1 MKTVFRRI
9 VLNLV
14 SRVNRRGQLVG
25 LFALTVIIGVELLVL
40 TSFYIPKL
48 NNKTR
53 NYSLHHDQFTYGKDN
68 LNLDGNDSNKNGTG
82 GNSWIYSSKS
92 RNINDDLFA
101 SASNASHIKD
111 SILLPMIRSSCSQF
125 NFSFAAPI
133 VEPRFSDLENNIFLL
148 VLIVSGVGRTSF
160 LDQRNA
166 IRGTWLMNARNMNSL
181 KWKHVFLLG
190 TSNDP
195 AIDLEVQREAHFN
208 NDILVLTSTDNY
220 LNLIIKVL
228 SGFRWAYMQIKPRFI
243 LKADDDVYIRIPHL
257 ITWLSKSENG
267 KFFYGGYVYEDGAK
281 VRRRSSTELG
291 NTLSLDCYPEERFP
305 AYSAGPFYVIS
316 SMAIPA
322 LFQGMRRRKVFPV
335 EDAYMGLLASTSK
348 IKPVTIPGFQ
358 LDDNVTYHKNCLWA
372 SKIAFGHHFDSAHL
386 YYLRTKLLEVEE
398 LQLSQNFSICMSHQ
412 LVMTL
417 CKVLLYLTL
426 LLSVIVAVLF
436 FAIMFLPY
444 FTKSWWK
451 LVLISNT
458 INVIGHLLAQLAL
471 SCNKIVTHCKLRN
484 NNPKTQI
491 PGIQIV
497 RYLSA
502 N

>member
-1 MKTVFRRI
+1 MKTVCRRI

-14 SRVNRRGQLVG
+14 SRVNRKGQLVR

-40 TSFYIPKL
+40 ASFYLSKRD
-48 NNKTR
+48 NKAR
-53 NYSLHHDQFTYGKDN
+53 NYSLHHDQFIYGKDN
-68 LNLDGNDSNKNGTG
+68 LNLDGNDSNKNETG

-92 RNINDDLFA
+92 RNISDNLFA
-101 SASNASHIKD
+101 SASNTSQMKN

-133 VEPRFSDLENNIFLL
+133 VEPRFTDLENNIFLL
-148 VLIVSGVGRTSF
+148 VLIVSGVGRTY

-166 IRGTWLMNARNMNSL
+166 IRSTWLIHARNINSL

-195 AIDLEVQREAHFN
+195 AKDLEVQREAHFN

-228 SGFRWAYMQIKPRFI
+228 SGFRWAYMQIKARFI

-267 KFFYGGYVYEDGAK
+267 KFFYGGYVYEDGAE
-281 VRRRSSTELG
+281 VRRRNSTELG

-305 AYSAGPFYVIS
+305 PYSAGPFYVIS

-322 LFQGMRRRKVFPV
+322 LFQVMRRRRVFPV
-335 EDAYMGLLASTSK
+335 EDAYMGLLANTSK

-358 LDDNVTYHKNCLWA
+358 LDDNVTYHEDCLWA

-398 LQLSQNFSICMSHQ
+398 LQLSQNFSVCVWHQ
-412 LVMTL
+412 LFMTL
-417 CKVLLYLTL
+417 RMVLLYLAL
-426 LLSVIVAVLF
+426 LLSVTVALVF
-436 FAIMFLPY
+436 SVIMFLPY
-444 FTKSWWK
+444 FTKS
-451 LVLISNT
+451 
-458 INVIGHLLAQLAL
+458 
-471 SCNKIVTHCKLRN
+471 
-484 NNPKTQI
+484 
-491 PGIQIV
+491 
-497 RYLSA
+497 
-502 N
+502 